1 MKLRLPV
8 PEPFSDLDCMER
20 WMQAVFTHPDGAE
33 AGLQS
38 AEAKKCFPRG
48 SEALD
53 ELVLPSKSLT
63 AEERLSIYANM
74 YYWRL
79 IDILADEFPSVH
91 RLLGPEQFTVVV
103 KDYLERHPSTS
114 YTLNHLGRGFS
125 VYIEK
130 EARELPHRE
139 FIAAVARVERAM
151 EDVFDESYAEPV
163 TIGDLGSLLVGGV
176 GDIHLQI
183 IPALRLLELDYP
195 VNNYITAV
203 REDRH
208 LDIPLPAKTYIA
220 VYRSNYKPW
229 RVDLE
234 PQRYALLSYLQQ
246 GKSLGEA
253 LELCM
258 SGSDTDGLASSLEGW
273 FKDWAVDGLFCG
285 IKIAAG
291 E

>member
-1 MKLRLPV
+1 MQV
-8 PEPFSDLDCMER
+8 VFS
-20 WMQAVFTHPDGAE
+20 HPDGAE
-33 AGLQS
+33 AGVQS
-38 AEAKKCFPRG
+38 AAAQKCFPTG
-48 SEALD
+48 IEALD

-63 AEERLSIYANM
+63 ATERLSVYANM

-79 IDILADEFPSVH
+79 IDILADEFPTVH
-91 RLLGPEQFTVVV
+91 HVLGPEQFTVVV
-103 KDYLERHPSTS
+103 KDYLERHPSKS
-114 YTLNHLGRGFS
+114 YSLNHLGSSFPG
-125 VYIEK
+125 YLEE
-130 EARELPHRE
+130 EALDAPHRE

-151 EDVFDESYAEPV
+151 EDVFDEQYAEPV
-163 TIGDLGSLLVGGV
+163 TLDALSSLLVDES
-176 GDIHLQI
+176 GDIYLQI

-195 VNNYITAV
+195 VNDYITAV

-208 LDIPLPAKTYIA
+208 MDIPLPAKTYVA

-253 LELCM
+253 LESCM
-258 SGSDTDGLASSLEGW
+258 SVSDADDFASSLENW
-273 FKDWAVDGLFCG
+273 FRDWAADGLFCG
-285 IKIAAG
+285 IKITAD

>member
-1 MKLRLPV
+1 MS
-8 PEPFSDLDCMER
+8 SDLERMER

-38 AEAKKCFPRG
+38 AEAQKCIPT
-48 SEALD
+48 SIEALD

-79 IDILADEFPSVH
+79 IDILVDEFPTVH
-91 RLLGPEQFTVVV
+91 HLLGPEQFTVVV

-114 YTLNHLGRGFS
+114 YTLNHLSSRFAG
-125 VYIEK
+125 YIE
-130 EARELPHRE
+130 EEVRDLPHRE

-163 TIGDLGSLLVGGV
+163 TIDDLGSLSVEGL

-208 LDIPLPAKTYIA
+208 MDIPLPAKTYIA

-234 PQRYALLSYLQQ
+234 PQRYALLSSLKQ
-246 GKSLGEA
+246 GKSLREA
-253 LELCM
+253 LESCM
-258 SGSDTDGLASSLEGW
+258 SVSDTDGLACSLENW
-273 FKDWAVDGLFCG
+273 FRDWAADGLFCG
-285 IKIAAG
+285 IKITAG